1 LDHHH
6 VVVFGGLVHPE
17 IALNMNML
25 QDHHILILGLG
36 DSGLAMVRWCVLQ
49 GARVTVVDNREHA
62 PGLLAL
68 QEEGLSVNV
77 KTQAFTEDLLDDQSV
92 RAVFKSPGLTPAQVA
107 PVWVAAQARGLWV
120 GTELSLF
127 AHALRQ
133 LKAASRTARN
143 SLVSKAACTSRASSC
158 SGSFLSAFL
167 IFFRPRSIAMMIE

>member
-1 LDHHH
+1 
-6 VVVFGGLVHPE
+6 
-17 IALNMNML
+17 MNML

-107 PVWVAAQARGLWV
+107 PVWMAAQARGLWV

-133 LKAASRTARN
+133 LKETQSYQPQVLAITGTNGKTTVTSLTGLLVARAGRKVAVAGN
-143 SLVSKAACTSRASSC
+143 IGPTLLDTCANN
-158 SGSFLSAFL
+158 
-167 IFFRPRSIAMMIE
+167 